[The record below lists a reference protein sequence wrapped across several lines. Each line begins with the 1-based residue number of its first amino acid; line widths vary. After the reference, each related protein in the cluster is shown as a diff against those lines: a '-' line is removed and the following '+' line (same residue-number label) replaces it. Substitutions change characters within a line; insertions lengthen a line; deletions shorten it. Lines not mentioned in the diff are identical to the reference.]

1 MSAGCRMMSLK
12 YDWEQDYIAAIL
24 EPDDENL
31 PARLNVARA
40 VMLSR
45 VEFLN
50 RNYYEAKHE
59 RNSLAAA
66 LVGLHKLRIERLGD
80 RRGLVQEHVFDRV
93 ESPSP

>member
-1 MSAGCRMMSLK
+1 MMSLK
-12 YDWEQDYIAAIL
+12 YDWEEECIAAIL
-24 EPDDENL
+24 EPDDEKL
-31 PARLNVARA
+31 PVRLNVARA

-59 RNSLAAA
+59 RHSLAAA

-80 RRGLVQEHVFDRV
+80 RGGLAQAFDFARA